1 MKSLDNI
8 IEFNNVSFQY
18 QSDAAFTL
26 NNVSFTIPSENGLQL
41 LDTMGQVNQLLLN

>member
-26 NNVSFTIPSENGLQL
+26 NNVSFTILENGLQL